1 MKSKSLGAV
10 LVLVFLAL
18 AFAAPAGAE
27 AGKVTPVI
35 HEAFA
40 SKEITTGDTWKIYLK
55 ASNPNGEIK
64 RIFAMIYQPGVGEYP
79 LSILRVRSENRK
91 EMSGFLS
98 LSTAMPY
105 YPVDFLNLTLTVHL
119 QDTSGA
125 FSQAVVFPLY
135 ISSRSAQD
143 LPPQGIF
150 KEVNLG
156 ALPILLKRTDG
167 NGGTSG
173 SGFGD

>member
-27 AGKVTPVI
+27 AGKAAPVI
-35 HEAFA
+35 HEVFA
-40 SKEITTGDTWKIYLK
+40 SKEITSGDTWKIYLK

-64 RIFAMIYQPGVGEYP
+64 RIYALIYQPGVGEYP
-79 LSILRVRSENRK
+79 LSILRVRSENQK
-91 EMSGFLS
+91 EISGFLS
-98 LSTAMPY
+98 LSTATPY

-125 FSQAVVFPLY
+125 FSEPAVFPLY
-135 ISSRSAQD
+135 ISGRSAQD
-143 LPPQGIF
+143 LPPQGVF

-167 NGGTSG
+167 GGGSNG